1 MATLIVIL
9 ETEAVVTVERAQRR
23 RTSPLTVTRIII

>member
-9 ETEAVVTVERAQRR
+9 ETEAVVTVERARSAAEPHR
-23 RTSPLTVTRIII
+23 